1 MKAGKLIIG
10 AMLVAMLVLAYAPA
24 LPANAQSQ
32 YVEVLTQVVTE
43 NNVIYFEANLTAL
56 RNSLGWVGS
65 EILIYV
71 SNNGLSTIT
80 NNESVDYKV
89 VGPIYVAT
97 ESYVAGTIVINS
109 TIVNKLLGGNSGY
122 LYIKITDGSN
132 IVASNRFYVVT
143 NVSDVIKVTPD
154 SHNLSFVNNTL
165 VDSYNTFTYKLDTTS
180 LGLTVNLSASNV
192 TVKFIAGTSTLEAFN
207 YTYNSSLTVQQN
219 LDNATSQIF
228 NLTYK
233 FINETVVAFNGTL
246 EEFPLP
252 VLNAVAT
259 VLGKP
264 VNFTE
269 FKFTMEAS
277 SGTISLSNV
286 HVITN
291 SQDVGHSDTYSLENV
306 TVNIGSINA
315 TINIFPS
322 IEITGTNTTL
332 AGTPTDLNP
341 GDNLTITV
349 HQFPNSGSPLTVCLF
364 NANTGA
370 KVASIA
376 TTVTVSN
383 YGNATFNV
391 TLPEKP
397 YGGQPL
403 FVMVKE
409 GTNIRGL
416 PTDTNITVKPYIDVA
431 FVKNDGTF
439 AQFNTVNVTA
449 PGDYVLIKGYGFLPN
464 DNVTVSTYY
473 NGQYV
478 DNLLVLL
485 DIDGDQNLTV
495 QQNGTFF
502 ALFRIPTNADTSIS
516 NFTIVAHGDTTGDS
530 GTSLITFN
538 YTFGSATAKVFV
550 NPQAEW
556 VNTTVWNES
565 SAKVVQT
572 PVSEGYPYE
581 VPWQTGGTREFTV
594 ELIGMN
600 FTQGVIALNQTAAG
614 PFFNATSV
622 TISEGYFNGTV
633 EIPVAPYGNFYV
645 TAMNASNT
653 NANFTTYQAMITIKN
668 TARAID
674 PVALQLNGTI
684 NYTLIVYLGSP
695 ENFTVLGY
703 GWPAG
708 DTINAT
714 ITKEGSAATETII
727 VTTVATNGTFN
738 ATVAIA
744 DFLNQTG
751 NGTYTVTLYDANN
764 SAVPKVNITVYY
776 SITPTVTIKIYTG
789 TLKLTYPGDTVD
801 VFTLVYLG
809 GSPADGDQLY
819 SSKVLVTVYYYNG
832 TQLVTLVDNGEA
844 HYTGVP
850 GIWHYRFHVPVTV
863 KGDDLLIKVTAT
875 VRPKFYMLP
884 QTDTDYASL
893 TVAGS
898 LEDLLAKIEDM
909 GNSLT
914 ANMTEVQ
921 ATLQHILSALAG
933 INMTLVDINGQLV
946 AVEQAVNNA
955 ASQISSQIGSST
967 AQIENDMANMGAQ
980 IMISLAQLQAL
991 LAMANANITLV
1002 VANTQ
1007 AIQSELANAT
1017 ASVNEQLG
1025 NILLEIE
1032 AYGDQINMTLGTV
1045 LDKLDAIITSVNNGM
1060 VTISTL
1066 IGNVTTNVTTLIN
1079 GLNATITGLITAKS
1093 GEIMV
1098 LINTTAGNMM
1108 ATIDAAKK
1116 LILENISMN
1125 AEDIMEMLENMN
1137 ATMAAKAMEVMNELG
1152 MLNTTIADKAEMIS
1166 NDINAA
1172 ANKVNLAL
1180 GTVENKILG
1189 EINNRSM
1196 KVMTSL
1202 ENTMNLINNSTS
1214 QVVSLVKT
1222 VNQNVAT
1229 VKTGVDQANTG
1240 IKNINSKLDALQTAL
1255 TSKIDNLQSTIQ
1267 NSNNQVKS
1275 RVTAL
1280 GGISTII
1287 LLAAIFGVAA
1297 MSRKG

>member
-1 MKAGKLIIG
+1 MKPGKLIIG

-24 LPANAQSQ
+24 LPANAQTQ

-65 EILIYV
+65 EIIIYV
-71 SNNGLSTIT
+71 SNNGLATIT
-80 NNESVDYKV
+80 NNESIDYKV
-89 VGPIYVAT
+89 IGPIYVAT
-97 ESYVAGTIVINS
+97 ESYIAGTIIINS
-109 TIVNKLLGGNSGY
+109 TIVDKLLGGNSGY

-132 IVASNRFYVVT
+132 TVASNRFYVVT
-143 NVSDVIKVTPD
+143 NVSDIIQITPD
-154 SHNLSFVNNTL
+154 SYNLSYVNNTL
-165 VDSYNTFTYKLDTTS
+165 VNSNNTFTYKLDTTS

-264 VNFTE
+264 VNFTA
-269 FKFTMEAS
+269 FNFTMEAS
-277 SGTISLSNV
+277 NGTIPLDNV
-286 HVITN
+286 HVIIN
-291 SQDVGHSDTYSLENV
+291 SQDGGHQATYPLPNV
-306 TVNIGSINA
+306 TVNIGSINT

-332 AGTPTDLNP
+332 AGTSTDLNP

-349 HQFPNSGSPLTVCLF
+349 HQFPNGTEPLTVCLF

-370 KVASIA
+370 KVASIS
-376 TTVTVSN
+376 TTVTVSD

-391 TLPEKP
+391 TLPEAP

-416 PTDTNITVKPYIDVA
+416 PTDTNIIVKPYIDVA
-431 FVKNDGTF
+431 FVQNNGTF
-439 AQFNTVNVTA
+439 ATFNSVNVTT
-449 PGDYVLIKGYGFLPN
+449 PGDYALIKGYGFLPN
-464 DNVTVSTYY
+464 DNITVSTFF
-473 NGQYV
+473 NGTYV
-478 DNLLVLL
+478 DNLLVVL

-502 ALFRIPTNADTSIS
+502 AIFKIPVDANTSIS
-516 NFTIVAHGDTTGDS
+516 NFTIVAHGSTPGDA

-538 YTFGSATAKVFV
+538 YTAGSPVAKVFV
-550 NPQAEW
+550 NPMPMW

-565 SAKVVQT
+565 SAKIEQE
-572 PVSEGYPYE
+572 PVTEGYPYE
-581 VPWQTGGTREFTV
+581 VPWQTGGTRTFTV
-594 ELIGMN
+594 ELIGIN
-600 FTQGVIALNQTAAG
+600 FTQGVVAINQTATG
-614 PFFNATSV
+614 PYFNATV
-622 TISEGYFNGTV
+622 EGMNATIFNLTNGYCKCTF
-633 EIPVAPYGNFYV
+633 EIPVAPYGNYYV

-653 NANFTTYQAMITIKN
+653 TVKFTTYEALITIMN

-684 NYTLIVYLGSP
+684 NYTLVVYIGTP
-695 ENFTVLGY
+695 ENITVVGY

-714 ITKEGSAATETII
+714 ITKQGASASETII
-727 VTTVATNGTFN
+727 VTTVAANGTFN

-751 NGTYTVTLYDANN
+751 NGTYIVQLYDANN
-764 SAVPKVNITVYY
+764 SAVPSVNITIYY
-776 SITPTVTIKIYTG
+776 SITPKVSVEIYTG

-801 VFTLVYLG
+801 VFALVYLG
-809 GSPADGDQLY
+809 GVPADGDQLY
-819 SSKVLVTVYYYNG
+819 SKQVLVNVYYYNG
-832 TQLVTLVDNGEA
+832 TALVKLVDNGKA
-844 HYTGVP
+844 DYTGVP
-850 GIWHYRFHVPVTV
+850 GIWHFRFSVPATV
-863 KGDDLLIKVTAT
+863 KGDDLLIQVTAT
-875 VRPKFYMLP
+875 IRPTFYMLP
-884 QTDTDYASL
+884 QTSTAYASL

-898 LEDLLAKIEDM
+898 LEDMLNKIVEM
-909 GNSLT
+909 GN
-914 ANMTEVQ
+914 NMMENMS
-921 ATLQHILSALAG
+921 AAKAMLEEIMGALSG
-933 INMTLVDINGQLV
+933 INMTLVEINGQLM
-946 AVEQAVNNA
+946 AIAGTMANA
-955 ASQISSQIGSST
+955 T
-967 AQIENDMANMGAQ
+967 MQIENEINMYGSEV
-980 IMISLAQLQAL
+980 MISLAQLQAL

-1007 AIQSELANAT
+1007 AIQSQIANAT
-1017 ASVNEQLG
+1017 ASMNEQLG

-1032 AYGDQINMTLGTV
+1032 AYGDTINMTLGTV
-1045 LDKLDAIITSVNNGM
+1045 LDKLDAVITSVNNGI

-1066 IGNVTTNVTTLIN
+1066 IGNVTTNITTLIN
-1079 GLNATITGLITAKS
+1079 DLNATITGLITTKS
-1093 GEIMV
+1093 GEMMV
-1098 LINTTAGNMM
+1098 LINTTAGNLT
-1108 ATIDAAKK
+1108 ATLCAAKK
-1116 LILENISMN
+1116 LILENITMN
-1125 AEDIMEMLENMN
+1125 AEDIMNMLENMN
-1137 ATMAAKAMEVMNELG
+1137 ATMAAKAMEVMDELG
-1152 MLNTTIADKAEMIS
+1152 MLNMTIADKAEMIS

-1189 EINNRSM
+1189 EINNKSM

-1222 VNQNVAT
+1222 VDQNVAT
-1229 VKTGVDQANTG
+1229 VKAGVDQANAG
-1240 IKNINSKLDALQTAL
+1240 IKNINTKLDTLQTTL
-1255 TSKIDNLQSTIQ
+1255 TNKLDSLQSTIQ